1 MLKCKRYIDFI
12 KNAPADS
19 PGCFF
24 VIKFVIK
31 LVIKREIRVKI
42 HYFNNILL
50 FHLGKYTPMIVPI

>member
-1 MLKCKRYIDFI
+1 MLKCKRYIDVT
-12 KNAPADS
+12 KNAPADL
-19 PGCFF
+19 PGCF
-24 VIKFVIK
+24 FVIK

>member
-1 MLKCKRYIDFI
+1 MLKCKRYIDVT

-19 PGCFF
+19 PGCF
-24 VIKFVIK
+24 FVIK

-50 FHLGKYTPMIVPI
+50 FHLGKYTLMIVPI